1 MFICISL
8 YFFGGISSLKNQI
21 SITNLCLLPNGCVY
35 VCVCVCICFKAV
47 ITLILFRKKSVYV
60 YIIL

>member
-35 VCVCVCICFKAV
+35 VCVCICFKAV

>member
-35 VCVCVCICFKAV
+35 VCVCVFASKLY
-47 ITLILFRKKSVYV
+47 ITLLYT
-60 YIIL
+60 YI